1 MMLNYASISC
11 EEAMNEQLA
20 RLFNFR
26 DLGGVR
32 SGDGREVRRGTL
44 YRSASLSEL
53 APEHIAAVRELNIR
67 SVIDLRYNSEREIH
81 PTPWQEMG
89 CSAYWCWDYEPA
101 GGRGGLNDL
110 LASESLTTTA
120 ARDLMLRVYPEL
132 AYSNVDSLKRL
143 FRTLQTEEGP
153 FLVHCTS
160 GKDRTGI
167 AAALVLSALDVPRDA
182 IFADYLASRRFDIL
196 ASPAFR
202 RDEPFPPE
210 RIEIIRPLFSV
221 DSEYLD
227 HMFDGII
234 ARDGSLEGFFRKT
247 LDLSASD
254 LDALR
259 ERLLAEGPTPG

>member
-1 MMLNYASISC
+1 MRHDRPVGR
-11 EEAMNEQLA
+11 EEIMIEQLA

-53 APEHIAAVRELNIR
+53 AREHIAAVRTLNIR

-81 PTPWQEMG
+81 PTPWQELG
-89 CSAYWCWDYEPA
+89 CSAYWCRDYEPA

-110 LASESLTTTA
+110 LESESLTTAA

-132 AYSNVDSLKRL
+132 TYSNVDSLKRL
-143 FRTLQTEEGP
+143 FRTILTDEGP

-167 AAALVLSALDVPRDA
+167 AAALVLSALDVSRDA
-182 IFADYLASRRFDIL
+182 ILADYLATNRFDIL

-202 RDEPFPPE
+202 RDEPFAAE
-210 RIEIIRPLFSV
+210 RIEIIRPIFSV

-227 HMFDGII
+227 CMFDGIV
-234 ARDGSLEGFFRKT
+234 ARDGSLGGFFRKT

-254 LDALR
+254 LDVCR
-259 ERLLAEGPTPG
+259 ERLLADGPT

>member
-1 MMLNYASISC
+1 
-11 EEAMNEQLA
+11 MNEQLA

-53 APEHIAAVRELNIR
+53 APEHIAAVRELSIR

-89 CSAYWCWDYEPA
+89 CSAYWCRDYEPA

-110 LASESLTTTA
+110 LASESLTTAA

-132 AYSNVDSLKRL
+132 AYGNVDSLKRL

-182 IFADYLASRRFDIL
+182 ILADYLATRRFDIL

-210 RIEIIRPLFSV
+210 RIEIIRPHLQRRFRVSRSHVRRDRRARRIPRGLFPK
-221 DSEYLD
+221 DSRSQRVRSR
-227 HMFDGII
+227 GPPRAA
-234 ARDGSLEGFFRKT
+234 ARRGANAG
-247 LDLSASD
+247 
-254 LDALR
+254 
-259 ERLLAEGPTPG
+259 LAPITGRI